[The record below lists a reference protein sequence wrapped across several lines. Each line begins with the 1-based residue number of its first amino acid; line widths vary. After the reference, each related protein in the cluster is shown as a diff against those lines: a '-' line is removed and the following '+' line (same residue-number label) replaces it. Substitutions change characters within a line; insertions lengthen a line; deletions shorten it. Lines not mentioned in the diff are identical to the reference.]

1 MIIYYE
7 LLKSMKN
14 KNCPNCGAFF
24 ETEQIRCGSCNFVA
38 QTAKDEWKPAN
49 MGKQQGKP
57 KANRTGKK

>member
-1 MIIYYE
+1 
-7 LLKSMKN
+7 MKN